1 LDFAG
6 ENRFNSEYL
15 VLNEQYFTA
24 MTSCSLI
31 DKIRYIIAIFLLLFL
46 TLVSSGIVYGSESV
60 LFHPEDTVKVQPK
73 DTIKH
78 IGNDTKAA
86 SKVQSA
92 DSVLDRQR
100 NFKVEELIR
109 GERLFFGLAY
119 LKNEAVNCAG
129 CHNTRVS
136 DTLNWNPDAL
146 EISDKYL
153 HKSARDLSKVL
164 LKPIGKKMT
173 QAHNGIH
180 LTPEDIV
187 LVKVY
192 MDKFVN
198 IGLKPNKPVV
208 TNLILFVIA
217 SILLLFSITDLIIT
231 KIVKKR
237 WINYT
242 ILTFMGIFITYT
254 LVVNSLKIGRSQD
267 YSPAQPIK
275 FSHAVHAGQNAT
287 DCFYCHSSAPYSKS
301 AGIPPVNVCM
311 NCHLMVRNGTRSGA
325 FEISKIIS
333 HYENQKPVEWIKV
346 HNLPDHVF
354 FSHAQHVSAGKV
366 DCAECHG
373 NVKEMDQIRQV
384 SDLSMGWC
392 INCHRTRKID
402 FHNNQFY
409 SQYRD
414 LAEKVKKGGIDSVT
428 MSMIGGTECMKCH
441 Y

>member
-1 LDFAG
+1 MYRYSPAG
-6 ENRFNSEYL
+6 
-15 VLNEQYFTA
+15 
-24 MTSCSLI
+24 
-31 DKIRYIIAIFLLLFL
+31 KIKYILPIFLIFLFASGYCDIL
-46 TLVSSGIVYGSESV
+46 TGAEPVKLHSS
-60 LFHPEDTVKVQPK
+60 DTVKVQVKDSVKSKISEIK
-73 DTIKH
+73 DTVK
-78 IGNDTKAA
+78 
-86 SKVQSA
+86 QQLP
-92 DSVLDRQR
+92 DSIIYKQR
-100 NFKVEELIR
+100 NFKAEELIR

-119 LKNEAVNCAG
+119 LKNESVNCAG

-146 EISDKYL
+146 AISDKYL
-153 HKSARDLSKVL
+153 HKSARDLSRVL
-164 LKPIGKKMT
+164 LKPVGKKMAH
-173 QAHNGIH
+173 AHNGIH

-217 SILLLFSITDLIIT
+217 SILLLFSITDLIIS
-231 KIVKKR
+231 KILKKR
-237 WINYT
+237 WINYA
-242 ILTFMGIFITYT
+242 ILTFTGIFITYT

-311 NCHLMVRNGTRSGA
+311 NCHLIVRNGTRSGA

-402 FHNNQFY
+402 FHDNQFY

-414 LAEKVKKGGIDSVT
+414 LTEKMNKGVIDSVT
-428 MSMIGGTECMKCH
+428 VSMVGGRECMKCH

>member
-1 LDFAG
+1 
-6 ENRFNSEYL
+6 
-15 VLNEQYFTA
+15 
-24 MTSCSLI
+24 M
-31 DKIRYIIAIFLLLFL
+31 
-46 TLVSSGIVYGSESV
+46 SGSQSV
-60 LFHPEDTVKVQPK
+60 LFHPADTVTVQPK

-78 IGNDTKAA
+78 IGNDTKADA
-86 SKVQSA
+86 NVQSA

-100 NFKVEELIR
+100 NFKAEELIR

-119 LKNEAVNCAG
+119 LKNESVNCAG

-153 HKSARDLSKVL
+153 HKSSRDLSRVL
-164 LKPIGKKMT
+164 LKPVGKKMI
-173 QAHNGIH
+173 QSHKGIQ
-180 LTPEDIV
+180 LSPEDIV
-187 LVKVY
+187 LIKAY

-198 IGLKPNKPVV
+198 IGLKPSKPIV

-237 WINYT
+237 WINYA
-242 ILTFMGIFITYT
+242 ILTFTGIFITYT

-267 YSPAQPIK
+267 YSPSQPIK
-275 FSHAVHAGQNAT
+275 FSHVVHAGQNAT
-287 DCFYCHSSAPYSKS
+287 DCLYCHISAPYSKT
-301 AGIPPVNVCM
+301 AGIPPLNVCM

-373 NVKEMDQIRQV
+373 NVKEMNQIKQV

-409 SQYRD
+409 SQYRE
-414 LAEKVKKGGIDSVT
+414 LAEKVKKEGHDSVT
-428 MSMIGGTECMKCH
+428 ISMIGGTECMKCH